1 MARPPVRLSV
11 TRVDHGKTAKPI
23 EMPFGTETWVDTSN
37 IVLEGGR
44 DPPLVESVR
53 GGGNFR
59 HNGNDWQRK
68 VQWPISR

>member
-1 MARPPVRLSV
+1 MLCPVVNFWLNGI
-11 TRVDHGKTAKPI
+11 HCIPI

-44 DPPLVESVR
+44 DPPTVGGVR

-59 HNGNDWQRK
+59 HNGKDWQRK
-68 VQWPISR
+68 V